1 MAERDGTEIVIGR
14 GEDYHFG
21 HSEQF
26 RSLYDYDPLTCLLP
40 KLAIAEGNIYALSQL
55 ISSVLLRSIHMQI
68 RHRTVERR
76 SHERRKYFELM
87 ELDDSNES
95 ID

>member
-1 MAERDGTEIVIGR
+1 MVHNGETEIVIGR

-55 ISSVLLRSIHMQI
+55 ISRQFFYGPFTCKLDI
-68 RHRTVERR
+68 ER
-76 SHERRKYFELM
+76 
-87 ELDDSNES
+87 
-95 ID
+95 